1 MSLSHKQ
8 VSNRINPSIS
18 FRFAISDSYTIS
30 FDTYTSVYKFDELER
45 IVKRNFN
52 YWKSISEDDSNTF
65 FILWKDL
72 NDKVN
77 SVRNYFSNAETL
89 EINEVNSYLYNTLTY
104 SIEERDPEKKVYII
118 SLESPIDEDKE
129 FCKIKDFVSFYM
141 RQNKENLAFA
151 VGTYIDICNTP
162 YKAGTHL
169 SNATPYSYYPA
180 LYFMRQNFSNTT
192 DYISDFESN
201 RLTPLSNRLHEIE
214 CDADK
219 QYEDITTLV
228 EKKHNAIQK
237 LFDDK
242 VHELN
247 EFQNA
252 IETWKDGKEK
262 KINDLEETY
271 KNKLKL
277 EAPEKLWRDRAEE
290 HQKSAK
296 CWSLGLILASVA
308 LIIASAWFI
317 IVLHNYSLG
326 NLKEAPFISRSFI
339 LVSVISFFIYVVRV
353 LIKIVLSNHH
363 LATEYR
369 QKAALTRFYQS
380 LTYEGTDIDKDERL
394 IIMNALFSRVD
405 TGLVKVD
412 GSNDNDAL
420 LALLS
425 KNIK

>member
-1 MSLSHKQ
+1 MTLTKKQ
-8 VSNRINPSIS
+8 ISNMINPNIS
-18 FRFAISDSYTIS
+18 FRFQISDSYTIS
-30 FDTYTSVYKFDELER
+30 FDTYASVYKFDDLER

-52 YWKSISEDDSNTF
+52 YWKSLSEEESNTF
-65 FILWKDL
+65 FTLWKDL

-89 EINEVNSYLYNTLTY
+89 EINEVNSYLYNTLTCW
-104 SIEERDPEKKVYII
+104 IEEQDSENKVYII
-118 SLESPIDEDKE
+118 SLECPIDEDKE

-141 RQNKENLAFA
+141 EQTNDDLVSA
-151 VGTYIDICNTP
+151 VGTYINIYKIPYNAGNSLINPTP
-162 YKAGTHL
+162 H
-169 SNATPYSYYPA
+169 SFYPA
-180 LYFMRQNFSNTT
+180 LYIMRQYFSNIGEN
-192 DYISDFESN
+192 ISDFESN
-201 RLTPLSNRLHEIE
+201 IVIPISNRLKELQSSADEQHEE
-214 CDADK
+214 
-219 QYEDITTLV
+219 ITAFV
-228 EKKHNAIQK
+228 ENKHNEIQK
-237 LFDDK
+237 QFDDK

-247 EFQNA
+247 EFQNTMEA
-252 IETWKDGKEK
+252 WKDSKEK

-277 EAPEKLWRDRAEE
+277 EAPEQLWRDRAEE
-290 HQKSAK
+290 HQKSATY
-296 CWSLGLILASVA
+296 WSKRLILASVA

-380 LTYEGTDIDKDERL
+380 LTYAGTDIDKDERL

>member
-1 MSLSHKQ
+1 MTLTKKQ
-8 VSNRINPSIS
+8 ISNMINPSIS
-18 FRFAISDSYTIS
+18 FRFQISDSYTIS
-30 FDTYTSVYKFDELER
+30 FDTYASVYKFDDLER

-65 FILWKDL
+65 FILWKAL
-72 NDKVN
+72 NDTVN

-89 EINEVNSYLYNTLTY
+89 EINEVNSYLYNALTY
-104 SIEERDPEKKVYII
+104 LREEQDPEKTVYII
-118 SLESPIDEDKE
+118 PLESPIDEDKE
-129 FCKIKDFVSFYM
+129 FCKIKDFVSFYVK
-141 RQNKENLAFA
+141 QNKENLALA

-162 YKAGTHL
+162 YKAGIHL
-169 SNATPYSYYPA
+169 SNPTPHSYYPV
-180 LYFMRQNFSNTT
+180 LYYMCQNFSNTA
-192 DYISDFESN
+192 DDISDFESN

-214 CDADK
+214 CDVDK
-219 QYEDITTLV
+219 QYEDITALV
-228 EKKHNAIQK
+228 EKKHNEIQK

-242 VHELN
+242 IHELN

-252 IETWKDGKEK
+252 IEAWKDSKEK
-262 KINDLEETY
+262 RIHDLEETY
-271 KNKLKL
+271 NNKLKL
-277 EAPEKLWRDRAEE
+277 EAPEKLWKDRAKE
-290 HQKSAK
+290 HQKSAT
-296 CWSLGLILASVA
+296 CWSWGLILASVA

-380 LTYEGTDIDKDERL
+380 LTYAGTNIDKDERL

>member
-8 VSNRINPSIS
+8 MSIRINPSIS
-18 FRFAISDSYTIS
+18 FRFLISDNYTIS

-72 NDKVN
+72 NDKIN
-77 SVRNYFSNAETL
+77 SVRDYFSNAETL
-89 EINEVNSYLYNTLTY
+89 EINEVNSHLCSTLT
-104 SIEERDPEKKVYII
+104 SSREEREPGKIVYII

-129 FCKIKDFVSFYM
+129 FCKIKDFVSFYVSEY
-141 RQNKENLAFA
+141 KENLVLA
-151 VGTYIDICNTP
+151 VSTYIDICNNP
-162 YKAGTHL
+162 YKVGTHL
-169 SNATPYSYYPA
+169 PNSTPYSYFPA
-180 LYFMRQNFSNTT
+180 LYYMWQIFSNIA
-192 DYISDFESN
+192 DDFSDFESN
-201 RLTPLSNRLHEIE
+201 KITPLSNRLHEIE
-214 CDADK
+214 CDANK
-219 QYEDITTLV
+219 QYEDITILA
-228 EKKHNAIQK
+228 EKKHNEIQK

-252 IETWKDGKEK
+252 IETWKDDKEK

-277 EAPEKLWRDRAEE
+277 EAPEQLWRNRAEE
-290 HQKSAK
+290 HKKSATY
-296 CWSLGLILASVA
+296 WSVGLILTSVA
-308 LIIASAWFI
+308 LIIASSRFI
-317 IVLHNYSLG
+317 IVLHDYSLG

-380 LTYEGTDIDKDERL
+380 LTYAGTDIDKDERL